1 MAEIKHGTFGSSEP
15 LELKKERIAAPDLRS
30 VIELGSLTDRVTIG
44 NMTFELRSLNT
55 LERLKAAEFLG
66 DSPDSKKLFDLN
78 VLILAMSINS
88 VNGVP
93 LENLIEHAE
102 GSILEKRR
110 EVVSQLQ
117 PATMSKLLD
126 FYTTVTNRADGQ
138 FTAEQVK
145 N

>member
-15 LELKKERIAAPDLRS
+15 LESKRERISAPDLRS
-30 VIELGSLTDRVTIG
+30 VIELGSLTDKITIG
-44 NMTFELRSLNT
+44 SMTFELRSLNT
-55 LERLKAAEFLG
+55 LERLKAGDFLG
-66 DSPDSKKLFDLN
+66 ENPDAKRLFDLN

-93 LENLIEHAE
+93 LENLLEDTE
-102 GSILEKRR
+102 GSVLEKRR
-110 EVVSQLQ
+110 TIVSQFQ
-117 PATMSKLLD
+117 PATMGKLLD
-126 FYTTVTNRADGQ
+126 FYTKVTDRADGQ